1 VRIERR
7 ETRRTEGEMAETVNV
22 IVFPG
27 GFNLPLWAA
36 EREGFFVRRGL
47 EVKMHLTTS
56 SVEQLTGLIEGK
68 WEIGLTGFDNV
79 VAYQEGQGE
88 AAVDRAP
95 DLFVFMGGDNAFLRL
110 VVQGDIK
117 NYFDLKGKTLT
128 VDAMTTG
135 FAFVL
140 RKMLALN
147 GVAESDVNFE
157 RAGGVMQRWEAL
169 KAGKHAGTLLLTPF
183 DLLAEKVGLRVLQKA
198 SDVFPHYQGI
208 VGAARRGWAKENA
221 ATLRHFIRAYLDAL
235 AWLFDPVNRGEAERI
250 LIDKVPN
257 MTAELA
263 AATCKI
269 FLAKSGGFEQ
279 EARVDVEGIDQVLE
293 LRSEYGQPKKKFTDP
308 RKYLDLGFYDAARAV
323 R

>member
-1 VRIERR
+1 
-7 ETRRTEGEMAETVNV
+7 MAETVNV

-27 GFNLPLWAA
+27 GFNLPIWAA
-36 EREGFFVRRGL
+36 QKQEFFARRGL
-47 EVKMHLTTS
+47 DVKLHLTTS

-88 AAVDRAP
+88 AKVDREP
-95 DLFVFMGGDNAFLRL
+95 DLFVFMGGDDAFLRL

-117 NYFDLKGKTLT
+117 SYSELKGKTLT

-140 RKMLALN
+140 RKMLAVN
-147 GVAESDVNFE
+147 GIAESDVNFE

-198 SDVFPHYQGI
+198 SDVFSHYQGI
-208 VGAARRGWAKENA
+208 VGATRRSWAKENA
-221 ATLRHFIRAYLDAL
+221 RVLQNFIRAHLDAL
-235 AWLFDPVNRGEAERI
+235 AWLFDSANRRAAELI
-250 LIDKVPN
+250 LVEKVPN
-257 MTAELA
+257 MTPELA

-269 FLAKSGGFEQ
+269 FLAERGGFEQ
-279 EARVDVEGIDQVLE
+279 EARVDVAGIKQVLD
-293 LRSEYGQPKKKFTDP
+293 LRSEFGEPKEKFTDW
-308 RKYLDLGFYDAARAV
+308 RKYVDLSFFDAARAMS
-323 R
+323 

>member
-1 VRIERR
+1 
-7 ETRRTEGEMAETVNV
+7 MAETVNV

-36 EREGFFVRRGL
+36 EREGFFARRNL
-47 EVKMHLTTS
+47 EVKLHLTTS
-56 SVEQLTGLIEGK
+56 SMEQLTGLIEGK

-88 AAVDRAP
+88 ATIDRAP

-110 VVQGDIK
+110 VVQGDIGS
-117 NYFDLKGKTLT
+117 YSSLKGKTLT

-147 GVAESDVNFE
+147 DIAENDVNFE

-198 SDVFPHYQGI
+198 SEIFPSYQGI
-208 VGAARRGWAKENA
+208 VGAARRAWARENST
-221 ATLRHFIRAYLDAL
+221 TLRNFIRAYLDAL
-235 AWLFDPVNRGEAERI
+235 AWLFDPANRGGAERI
-250 LIDKVPN
+250 LSDKVPN
-257 MTAELA
+257 MSPELA

-279 EARVDVEGIDQVLE
+279 EARVDLDGIKQVLE

-308 RKYLDLGFYDAARAV
+308 RKYLDLGYYDAARAMP
-323 R
+323 